1 MMTNRRNAMLVAVL
15 AGATALAPT
24 PAAAQKQT
32 PPAAGTPKDFRLTP
46 RTSFTLPNG
55 MQVSMVP
62 FGTVPKV
69 FVRLGLRVGNVN
81 EAANEVWLADLTGD
95 LMQEGTTSR
104 TAEQLAREVASMG
117 GALAINVGPD
127 RSNISGDVLS
137 ERGPDFVKVVADV
150 VMHPSLPASELARL
164 KANRVRQL
172 AIDKSQPQTLASER
186 FAQLLYGDH
195 PYGRQY
201 PTEAMLNGYT
211 LDQVRGFY
219 QSNFGAQRAHLY
231 VTGVYDAAAMERAIR
246 DAFGGWASGTPAP
259 VIEPPPAPQARTVAL
274 IDRPDA
280 VQSTIYLGLRVP
292 GPSDST
298 YVPLVVT
305 DALLGGAFGSRITSN
320 IREQKGYTYS
330 PFSSFSP
337 HQRATDWE
345 EVADVTTN
353 VTGPSLKEIFGEIDR
368 LQKEAPP
375 PDELRG
381 IQNNLAGIFTLQNGS
396 RAGVAGQLAFV
407 DLYGLGDSYL
417 TSYVRNVL
425 AVTPAQVQQMT
436 QLYLRPERMQLVV
449 VGDKKIVQEQLA
461 PWGTVVP

>member
-1 MMTNRRNAMLVAVL
+1 MKTIPIATLAVGLGVAAVV
-15 AGATALAPT
+15 PT
-24 PAAAQKQT
+24 IAAAQKQA
-32 PPAAGTPKDFRLTP
+32 PPPVGTPKDFRLTP

-69 FVRLGLRVGNVN
+69 YVRLGLRVGNVN
-81 EAANEVWLADLTGD
+81 EKANEVWLADLTGD
-95 LMQEGTTSR
+95 LMQEGTTTRS
-104 TAEQLAREVASMG
+104 AQQLARDVASMG
-117 GALAINVGPD
+117 GSLSIGVGPD
-127 RSNISGDVLS
+127 RTNIAGDVLS
-137 ERGPDFVKVVADV
+137 ERGPDFVRVVADV
-150 VMHPSLPASELARL
+150 AMHPSFPASELERL
-164 KANRVRQL
+164 KANRIRQL
-172 AIDKSQPQTLASER
+172 AIARSQPQTLASER
-186 FAQLLYGDH
+186 FAQLMYGDH

-201 PTEAMLNGYT
+201 PTEAMLQGYT
-211 LDQVRGFY
+211 LDQVRNFW
-219 QSNFGAQRAHLY
+219 QTNFGAQRAHLY

-246 DAFGGWASGTPAP
+246 EAFSSWASGTPAP
-259 VIEPPPAPQARTVAL
+259 TIDPPAPPQGRTVAL

-292 GPSDST
+292 GPSDSM

-305 DALLGGAFGSRITSN
+305 DALLGGTFGSRITSN

-330 PFSSFSP
+330 PFSTFNT

-345 EVADVTTN
+345 EIADVTTN
-353 VTGPSLKEIFGEIDR
+353 VTGASLKEIFGEIDR

-375 PDELRG
+375 ADELRG
-381 IQNNLAGIFTLQNGS
+381 VQNNLAGIFTLQNGS

-407 DLYGLGDSYL
+407 DLYGLGDNYL
-417 TSYVRNVL
+417 TSYIRNML

-449 VGDKKIVQEQLA
+449 VGDRKIVLEQLA